1 MDACS
6 LKRHAIEYLVLQVEI
21 TCSLS
26 EQAMP
31 EIEARLIEK
40 NQIPCCFCLNK
51 VFTPKYLARRPFQVM
66 KNFQKT
72 KIIRRNL

>member
-40 NQIPCCFCLNK
+40 KSNSLLFLFK
-51 VFTPKYLARRPFQVM
+51 
-66 KNFQKT
+66 
-72 KIIRRNL
+72 